1 MEGLLKKYYALLVLL
16 LVVPIVAVLVQYG
29 FYHSILEQKSRN
41 LAVERML
48 GAEQKLAAWL
58 DARRQNIRL
67 ASLAAS
73 KYPNDALA
81 LRAGLQT
88 ILQSDPYFRS
98 LYYVTRENK
107 MVNATDFVPP
117 PTLDFRLRPWYVKA
131 AEKGGLVLTDVF
143 LNASRDDYIVTVAM
157 PVYGASA
164 ELLGVVGGDISLSTI
179 VALIENTYITSRSHV
194 FLADGA
200 QLMAFSRLSHG
211 FSLEQAQTT
220 YQWLVNAFPN
230 TSRGITLTHVGDHGG
245 YFARWQV
252 SGTNWVLSAF
262 VPAADL
268 ATDTAMLC
276 AVIAGLLASLA
287 AMAALFVF
295 IQQRY
300 VVRPLMRLAEDIG
313 RIDVE
318 RTPSYRLPT
327 TNMYETARVVGI
339 LNGLLAR
346 LESYLHH
353 VRESELARRELNAS
367 LETAMQHATE
377 HHHEISR
384 QHEYWKA
391 LFANS
396 QDAIVLLDGH
406 NCILET
412 NEAFSLLFGYSPAE
426 ARGSHLE
433 GLLATHKL
441 EEANALTLSMMQGL
455 TCGLESTR
463 LHKDGRQIEV
473 EIKGVPVHIGEHYVG
488 GYGIYSDI
496 SMRKENERKIIRMSH
511 YDQLTNV
518 YNRAYFDHVFAELT
532 AHGPWPVSLIMGDT
546 NGLKVVNDAFGHGM
560 GDEIL
565 KRTARVLALEARPQD
580 TVARLGGDEFAMLL
594 PGVDENEAMAICA
607 RIRERCQ
614 AGSDTTIHLSLALGA
629 STAHDRQRKEVLF
642 TAAEER
648 MYHQKLL
655 EGKSIRNS
663 LIASLRQALQEKTHE
678 TTEHSMRMTDLSLRL
693 AAKLELSPSMRD
705 DIEVFASIH
714 DLGKIAIPEQILEKC
729 GPLTAEEWSIMQ
741 KHSEIGF
748 RIASTSPELSHIA
761 ECILHHHERWDGT
774 GYPQGLRGEAI
785 CLRSRVVAVVDAYD
799 AMTSDRPYRRALGRE
814 LALAEIEK
822 GRGRQFDPRVAD
834 AFLAL
839 MHSSAEYEPTGQG
852 ED

>member
-29 FYHSILEQKSRN
+29 FYYSILEQKSRN

-81 LRAGLQT
+81 LCAGLQT

-131 AEKGGLVLTDVF
+131 AEKGGL
-143 LNASRDDYIVTVAM
+143 
-157 PVYGASA
+157 
-164 ELLGVVGGDISLSTI
+164 
-179 VALIENTYITSRSHV
+179 
-194 FLADGA
+194 
-200 QLMAFSRLSHG
+200 
-211 FSLEQAQTT
+211 
-220 YQWLVNAFPN
+220 
-230 TSRGITLTHVGDHGG
+230 
-245 YFARWQV
+245 
-252 SGTNWVLSAF
+252 
-262 VPAADL
+262 
-268 ATDTAMLC
+268 
-276 AVIAGLLASLA
+276 
-287 AMAALFVF
+287 
-295 IQQRY
+295 
-300 VVRPLMRLAEDIG
+300 
-313 RIDVE
+313 
-318 RTPSYRLPT
+318 
-327 TNMYETARVVGI
+327 
-339 LNGLLAR
+339 
-346 LESYLHH
+346 
-353 VRESELARRELNAS
+353 
-367 LETAMQHATE
+367 
-377 HHHEISR
+377 
-384 QHEYWKA
+384 
-391 LFANS
+391 
-396 QDAIVLLDGH
+396 
-406 NCILET
+406 
-412 NEAFSLLFGYSPAE
+412 
-426 ARGSHLE
+426 
-433 GLLATHKL
+433 
-441 EEANALTLSMMQGL
+441 
-455 TCGLESTR
+455 
-463 LHKDGRQIEV
+463 
-473 EIKGVPVHIGEHYVG
+473 VHIGEHYVG

-729 GPLTAEEWSIMQ
+729 GPLTAEKWSIMQ